1 MSTTTHIKSISSL
14 IERLEEL
21 HTDLDPRHLTARQY
35 DQLGWA
41 QRSVAA
47 LLEQAREEAE
57 QQDWN
62 RRHTGSHARV
72 LPKAPRRADTAAAS
86 RAAGL
91 RGARA

>member
-1 MSTTTHIKSISSL
+1 MTTHIKSISSL

-21 HTDLDPRHLTARQY
+21 QGDLDPRHMTARQY
-35 DQLGWA
+35 DEVGWA
-41 QRSVAA
+41 QRAVVA

-57 QQDWN
+57 QHDWN
-62 RRHTGSHARV
+62 RRHTESHARV
-72 LPKAPRRADTAAAS
+72 LPKAPRRADTVAAS

>member
-1 MSTTTHIKSISSL
+1 MTKTTHIKSISAL

-21 HTDLDPRHLTARQY
+21 HADLDPRHMTVNQY

-41 QRSVAA
+41 RRPVEA

-57 QQDWN
+57 QHSWTVQ
-62 RRHTGSHARV
+62 HTQSHARV

-86 RAAGL
+86 KAAGL